1 MNRNDSLSENQSG
14 GTSPMMVE
22 VAVVEHLVQV
32 GVEVE
37 ADHALSYC

>member
-1 MNRNDSLSENQSG
+1 
-14 GTSPMMVE
+14 MMVE